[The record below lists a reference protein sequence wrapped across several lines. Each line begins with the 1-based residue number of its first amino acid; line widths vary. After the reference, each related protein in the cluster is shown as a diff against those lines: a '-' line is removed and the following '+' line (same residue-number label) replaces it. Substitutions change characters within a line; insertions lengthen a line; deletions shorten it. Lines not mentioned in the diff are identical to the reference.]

1 MKLHVYMYIGIH
13 TVVKNHLN
21 QKKHDSGCYTTIF
34 QNIIQICNKQNAII
48 LALKTVYRPTTGI
61 L

>member
-13 TVVKNHLN
+13 TFVKNHLN
-21 QKKHDSGCYTTIF
+21 QKEHGSRCYTTIF
-34 QNIIQICNKQNAII
+34 QNIQIYNKQNAII